1 MVAVLVAGGAGYVGA
16 HTCKALAVSGFA
28 PVVYDNLSTGH
39 RDFVR
44 WGDFVEGDIRDTD
57 AVAKALCDFGAV
69 AVLHFAASAYVRESM
84 EQPAKYYDNN
94 VAGTLSLLAGMRRAG
109 CANMVFSSTCAV
121 YGEPGP
127 GLITEATPPC
137 PVNPYGR
144 SKWIVEQ
151 VLDDFEAAYGL
162 RSVKLRY
169 FNACGADE
177 AGEIGEKRDPE
188 THLIARALMSLQ
200 GHVTDFAVFGTDFD
214 TQDGT
219 AVRDYVHVADLA
231 DAHVATLRLLLD
243 GGTGTY
249 NLGAGKGHSVRDVL
263 QAVCRVTGRSMPE
276 VRVSRKAGEPARL
289 VADPTLARKRL
300 GFRPMR
306 SDLDTIVRTAWQWH
320 KHAHPKRVTARAAHP
335 ASCAEN
341 SATSLCYSG
350 AQANDT
356 IAS

>member
-1 MVAVLVAGGAGYVGA
+1 MVAVLIAGGAGYVGA
-16 HTCKALAVSGFA
+16 HACKALAASGFT

-39 RDFVR
+39 RDFIR
-44 WGDFVEGDIRDTD
+44 WGSFIEGDIRDTG
-57 AVAKALCDFGAV
+57 AVAKALQDTRAR
-69 AVLHFAASAYVRESM
+69 AVLHFAASASVRESM
-84 EQPAKYYDNN
+84 SHPAEYYDNN
-94 VAGTLSLLAGMRRAG
+94 VSGTLSLLEGMRRAR
-109 CANMVFSSTCAV
+109 CKRLVFSSTCAV
-121 YGEPGP
+121 YGEHGP

-137 PVNPYGR
+137 PVSPYGR
-144 SKWIVEQ
+144 SKWMVEQ
-151 VLDDFEAAYGL
+151 ILDDFEAAYGL

-214 TQDGT
+214 TEDGT

-249 NLGAGKGHSVRDVL
+249 NLGTGTGHSVRDVL
-263 QAVCRVTGRSMPE
+263 QAVGRVTGRPMPE
-276 VRVSRKAGEPARL
+276 VQASRQDGEPARL
-289 VADPTLARKRL
+289 VADPALARKRF
-300 GFRPMR
+300 GFCPLR

-320 KHAHPKRVTARAAHP
+320 KHAHPRRPAASATRPARH
-335 ASCAEN
+335 AEN
-341 SATSLCYSG
+341 LAVFLPSWRPGT
-350 AQANDT
+350 
-356 IAS
+356 